1 MKEEFKEYSLNDLF
15 DVILKYKS
23 TLAKF
28 SIFCVLVTIIYV
40 LVVSPLYLS
49 KAKVLTNTGNTN
61 SVGKISS
68 LASQFGVN
76 LGDSQNAGSD
86 FSPEVYIEILNSRKL
101 FDELTSLSFNIKNN
115 DDNSLSEI
123 TLFEYLIDKSPD
135 DFKEKD
141 KEYEFEEFYDS
152 VIKSSKNLDS
162 SSITIE
168 VRTTNKDFS
177 YQLLKSIVSIL
188 NKIQLDFKTEK
199 IKSKKEF
206 ILKQIESTS
215 LDLEVVEDEWIS
227 VQKSNISPKSPALI
241 LKEEKLKREVVILT
255 NVYTNLKNELEIA
268 KIEEVEQNKS
278 VDVIDPPN
286 YPVLKDWPKR
296 KNMVIQSF
304 VLSIILGIS
313 IILMVEYFSSKSKKE
328 EI

>member
-15 DVILKYKS
+15 DIILKNKS
-23 TLAKF
+23 FLAKF

-40 LVVSPLYLS
+40 LAVSPLYLS

-101 FDELTSLSFNIKNN
+101 FDELTSLSFNIKDN

-123 TLFEYLIDKSPD
+123 TLFEYLIDKSSD

-141 KEYEFEEFYDS
+141 KEYAFEEFYDS

-215 LDLEVVEDEWIS
+215 QDLEVVEDEWIS

-304 VLSIILGIS
+304 VLSIIFGIS
-313 IILMVEYFSSKSKKE
+313 IILMIEYFSSKSKKE
-328 EI
+328 KI

>member
-40 LVVSPLYLS
+40 LVVPPLYLS

-76 LGDSQNAGSD
+76 LGDSQNAGAD

-123 TLFEYLIDKSPD
+123 TLFEYLIDKSSD

-141 KEYEFEEFYDS
+141 KEYAFEEFYDS

-313 IILMVEYFSSKSKKE
+313 IILVVEYFSSKSKKE

>member
-15 DVILKYKS
+15 DIILKNKS
-23 TLAKF
+23 FLAKF

-40 LVVSPLYLS
+40 LAVSPLYLS

-101 FDELTSLSFNIKNN
+101 FDELTSLSFNIKDN

-123 TLFEYLIDKSPD
+123 TLFEYLIDKSSD

-141 KEYEFEEFYDS
+141 KEYAFEEFYDS

-215 LDLEVVEDEWIS
+215 QDLEVVEDEWIS

-304 VLSIILGIS
+304 VLSIIFGIS
-313 IILMVEYFSSKSKKE
+313 IILMIEYFSSKSKKE

>member
-15 DVILKYKS
+15 DIFLKNKS
-23 TLAKF
+23 FLAKF
-28 SIFCVLVTIIYV
+28 SIFCVLATIIYV
-40 LVVSPLYLS
+40 LAVSPLYLS

-101 FDELTSLSFNIKNN
+101 FDELTSLSFNIKDN

-123 TLFEYLIDKSPD
+123 TLFEYLIDKSSD

-141 KEYEFEEFYDS
+141 KEYAFEEFYDS

-199 IKSKKEF
+199 IKLKKEF

-215 LDLEVVEDEWIS
+215 QDLEVVEDEWIS

-304 VLSIILGIS
+304 VLSIIFGIS
-313 IILMVEYFSSKSKKE
+313 IILMIEYFSSKSKKE

>member
-141 KEYEFEEFYDS
+141 KEYAFEEFYDS

-206 ILKQIESTS
+206 IR
-215 LDLEVVEDEWIS
+215 
-227 VQKSNISPKSPALI
+227 
-241 LKEEKLKREVVILT
+241 KL
-255 NVYTNLKNELEIA
+255 NL
-268 KIEEVEQNKS
+268 
-278 VDVIDPPN
+278 
-286 YPVLKDWPKR
+286 
-296 KNMVIQSF
+296 
-304 VLSIILGIS
+304 
-313 IILMVEYFSSKSKKE
+313 FSRFRSC
-328 EI
+328 

>member
-15 DVILKYKS
+15 DIILKNKS
-23 TLAKF
+23 FLAKF

-101 FDELTSLSFNIKNN
+101 FDELTSLSFNIKDN

-123 TLFEYLIDKSPD
+123 TLFEYLIDKSSD

-141 KEYEFEEFYDS
+141 KEYAFEEFYDS

-162 SSITIE
+162 SSISIE

-215 LDLEVVEDEWIS
+215 QDLEVVEDEWIS

-304 VLSIILGIS
+304 VLSIIFGIS
-313 IILMVEYFSSKSKKE
+313 IILMIEYFSSKSKKE

>member
-123 TLFEYLIDKSPD
+123 TLYEYLIDKSSD

-141 KEYEFEEFYDS
+141 KEYAFEEFYDS

>member
-40 LVVSPLYLS
+40 LVVPPLYLS

-76 LGDSQNAGSD
+76 LGDSQNAGAD

-123 TLFEYLIDKSPD
+123 TLFEYLIDKSSD

-141 KEYEFEEFYDS
+141 KEYAFEEFYDS

>member
-1 MKEEFKEYSLNDLF
+1 MKEEFKEYSINDLF
-15 DVILKYKS
+15 DIILKNKS
-23 TLAKF
+23 FLTKF
-28 SIFCVLVTIIYV
+28 SIFCVIATIIYV
-40 LVVSPLYLS
+40 LAVSPLYLS

-101 FDELTSLSFNIKNN
+101 FDELTSLSFNIKDN
-115 DDNSLSEI
+115 DDNSLSKI

-141 KEYEFEEFYDS
+141 KEYAFEEFYDS

-215 LDLEVVEDEWIS
+215 QDLEVVEDEWIS

-304 VLSIILGIS
+304 VLSIIFGIS
-313 IILMVEYFSSKSKKE
+313 IILMIEYFSSKSKKE

>member
-141 KEYEFEEFYDS
+141 KEYAFEEFYDS

>member
-141 KEYEFEEFYDS
+141 KEYAFEEFYDS

-199 IKSKKEF
+199 IKSKEF

-304 VLSIILGIS
+304 VLKYHSWNFNNSYG
-313 IILMVEYFSSKSKKE
+313 
-328 EI
+328 

>member
-15 DVILKYKS
+15 DIILKNKS
-23 TLAKF
+23 FLAKF

-101 FDELTSLSFNIKNN
+101 FDELTSLSFNIKDN

-123 TLFEYLIDKSPD
+123 TLFEYLIDKSSD
-135 DFKEKD
+135 DFKEID
-141 KEYEFEEFYDS
+141 KEYAFEEFYDS

-215 LDLEVVEDEWIS
+215 QDLEVVEDEWIS

-304 VLSIILGIS
+304 VLSIIFGIS
-313 IILMVEYFSSKSKKE
+313 IILMIEYFSSKSKKE

>member
-28 SIFCVLVTIIYV
+28 SIFCVLVTIVYV

-141 KEYEFEEFYDS
+141 KEYAFEEFYDS

>member
-1 MKEEFKEYSLNDLF
+1 MSYKEYSVNDLLNI
-15 DVILKYKS
+15 VLKYKS
-23 TLAKF
+23 FLAKF
-28 SIFCVLVTIIYV
+28 SIFFVLVTIVYV
-40 LVVSPLYLS
+40 LLVSPLYLS
-49 KAKVLTNTGNTN
+49 KAKVLTNTGNIN

-76 LGDSQNAGSD
+76 LGESQNLGSD
-86 FSPEVYIEILNSRKL
+86 FSPEVYIEILNSRRL
-101 FDELTSLSFNIKNN
+101 FDELTRLSFNIKEN
-115 DDNSLSEI
+115 DKNSFREI
-123 TLFEYLIDKSPD
+123 TLFEYLIDKSFD

-141 KEYEFEEFYDS
+141 KEYAFEEFYDS

-168 VRTTNKDFS
+168 VRTTNKDLS
-177 YQLLKSIVSIL
+177 YQLLTSIVSIL

-227 VQKSNISPKSPALI
+227 VRKSNISPKSPALI
-241 LKEEKLKREVVILT
+241 LKEEKLKREVMILT

-278 VDVIDPPN
+278 VDIIDPPN
-286 YPVLKDWPKR
+286 YPIIKDWPKR
-296 KNMVIQSF
+296 KIMVVQSF
-304 VLSIILGIS
+304 VLSIILGMT
-313 IILMVEYFSSKSKKE
+313 IILMREYFSSNYKKE
-328 EI
+328 VI